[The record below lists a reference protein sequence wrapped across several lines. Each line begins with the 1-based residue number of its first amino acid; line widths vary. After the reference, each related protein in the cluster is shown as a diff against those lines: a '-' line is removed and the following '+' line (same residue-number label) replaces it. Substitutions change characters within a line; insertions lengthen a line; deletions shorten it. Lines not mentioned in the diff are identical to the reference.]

1 MEWSYEIQQKFKV
14 AGLGI
19 LLILMSTAL
28 SLKKALRD
36 MNQTVV
42 SVNAD
47 RVQPAVHLVHLSENV
62 HAKRLWGSYSLS
74 GEKSCF

>member
-1 MEWSYEIQQKFKV
+1 MEWSYQIQQKFKV
-14 AGLGI
+14 AGLLLGL

-42 SVNAD
+42 SVNDD
-47 RVQPAVHLVHLSENV
+47 RVQPAVHLVYLSENV
-62 HAKRLWGSYSLS
+62 HAKRLALEISS
-74 GEKSCF
+74 